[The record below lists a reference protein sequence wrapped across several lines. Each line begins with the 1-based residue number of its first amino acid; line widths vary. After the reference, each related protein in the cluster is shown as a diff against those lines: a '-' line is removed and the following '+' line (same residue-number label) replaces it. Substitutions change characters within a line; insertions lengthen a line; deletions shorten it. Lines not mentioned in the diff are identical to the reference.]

1 MKLDDDCRH
10 LMALLA
16 HEMRSPGAVV
26 AGYLRMLKTSGAEL
40 PAREQKMI
48 EEANRSCGRLMHIV
62 QELGELGELASQ
74 ELSRAPVA
82 IFSLCDDVVQSAS
95 HEGADVSF
103 VCDDADREAMIDG
116 HEARLKQ
123 AVSSL
128 IASLVRERGS
138 ASIRVTHG
146 DAGGAHRVRRSWRGR
161 VRSRSAQASAGAVRS
176 LARRHGLV
184 AADRA
189 LHRAGTPRRAVGATG
204 IASDMCGVAASH
216 MRHRRRRNGGRV
228 SGLFARRAPRSVHAT
243 PEVGEFCFS
252 ASSPESRTGRMC

>member
-1 MKLDDDCRH
+1 MKLDDDCRR

-26 AGYLRMLKTSGAEL
+26 AGYLRMLKTSGVDL

-62 QELGELGELASQ
+62 QELSDLGELETQ
-74 ELSRAPVA
+74 ELSRAPLA
-82 IFSLCDDVVQSAS
+82 IFTLCDDVVQTVS

-103 VCDDADREAMIDG
+103 VCDDADREAVIEG

-138 ASIRVTHG
+138 APIEARGFVSRASAPTALIAFG
-146 DAGGAHRVRRSWRGR
+146 DPGAVASAADVLKHQQEPFDRWRGGMGLSLPIAHRIVQAHRG
-161 VRSRSAQASAGAVRS
+161 VLWALPGSRATCALS
-176 LARRHGLV
+176 LPLV
-184 AADRA
+184 
-189 LHRAGTPRRAVGATG
+189 
-204 IASDMCGVAASH
+204 
-216 MRHRRRRNGGRV
+216 
-228 SGLFARRAPRSVHAT
+228 
-243 PEVGEFCFS
+243 
-252 ASSPESRTGRMC
+252 

>member
-1 MKLDDDCRH
+1 MKLDNDCRH

-62 QELGELGELASQ
+62 QELSELGELASQ

-138 ASIRVTHG
+138 APIEARGFVSHTATPAALIAFG
-146 DAGGAHRVRRSWRGR
+146 DPGAVASAADVLKHQQAPFDRWRGGMGLSLPIAHCIVQAHRGVLWALPG
-161 VRSRSAQASAGAVRS
+161 SRATCAVS
-176 LARRHGLV
+176 LPL
-184 AADRA
+184 
-189 LHRAGTPRRAVGATG
+189 
-204 IASDMCGVAASH
+204 I
-216 MRHRRRRNGGRV
+216 
-228 SGLFARRAPRSVHAT
+228 
-243 PEVGEFCFS
+243 
-252 ASSPESRTGRMC
+252 

>member
-40 PAREQKMI
+40 APREQKMI

-62 QELGELGELASQ
+62 QELSELGELESQ
-74 ELSRAPVA
+74 ELSCAPLA
-82 IFSLCDDVVQSAS
+82 IFPLCDDVVQLAAR
-95 HEGADVSF
+95 EGADVTF
-103 VCDDADREAMIDG
+103 VCDDEDREVMIDG

-138 ASIRVTHG
+138 APIEARGFVSRAASPTALIAFG
-146 DAGGAHRVRRSWRGR
+146 DPGAVESPADVLKHQQLPFDRWRGGMGLSLPIAHQIVVAHRGDLWALPG
-161 VRSRSAQASAGAVRS
+161 SRATCAVS
-176 LARRHGLV
+176 LPLA
-184 AADRA
+184 
-189 LHRAGTPRRAVGATG
+189 
-204 IASDMCGVAASH
+204 
-216 MRHRRRRNGGRV
+216 
-228 SGLFARRAPRSVHAT
+228 
-243 PEVGEFCFS
+243 
-252 ASSPESRTGRMC
+252 